1 MRWVVWIA
9 AAITALDQLT
19 KLLVARCLGEAE
31 ARVVIPDFFHLVHWR
46 NTGAAWGMFQ
56 GWNWVLAVISVI
68 TVIALYFFRHTLQL
82 EKPAAR
88 IALGLIT
95 GGIIGNLIDRVRV
108 GSVIDFLDFH
118 IAGRH
123 WPAFNVADSAICC
136 GVALYIIVTWRSEPS
151 SATSNT

>member
-1 MRWVVWIA
+1 VCWVVWIA

-19 KLLVARCLGEAE
+19 KLLVVRYLGEAE
-31 ARVVIPDFFHLVHWR
+31 VRVVIPDFFHLVHWR
-46 NTGAAWGMFQ
+46 NSGAAWGMLQ

-68 TVIALYFFRHTLQL
+68 TVIALYLWRHTLQL

-95 GGIIGNLIDRVRV
+95 GGIIGNFIDRVRV
-108 GSVIDFLDFH
+108 GSVIDFLDFQ

-136 GVALYIIVTWRSEPS
+136 GVALYILVTWRSEAKAS
-151 SATSNT
+151 L

>member
-9 AAITALDQLT
+9 AAITALDQAT
-19 KLLVARCLGEAE
+19 KLLVVRYLGEAE
-31 ARVVIPDFFHLVHWR
+31 ARVVIPEFFNLVHWR
-46 NTGAAWGMFQ
+46 NTGAAWGMLQ
-56 GWNWVLAVISVI
+56 GWNWVLAGISI
-68 TVIALYFFRHTLQL
+68 LTVLALYLFRHTLQL

-88 IALGLIT
+88 VALGLIT
-95 GGIIGNLIDRVRV
+95 GGIIGNFIDRVRV

-136 GVALYIIVTWRSEPS
+136 GVALYILVTWRSEPK
-151 SATSNT
+151 AG